1 MAKRTQERH
10 QGVEAAP
17 QGPPEKQRPF
27 WLGWIAFAVVVA
39 VVVGLVWVMYVPHHQ
54 PTTPL
59 PGSQTSNPPTAVP
72 PTQLVPSVGPAPATT
87 YDDFAALPSPQQ
99 QAVMEQAIHHYFD
112 VTNEAFRTLN
122 PALLPQV
129 ATGGEL
135 PVLQQAL
142 QKAIQNHQPDTEQD
156 QITILRIVLSPR
168 PYTFISIDTQGTS
181 TQQYLDPTSLQPI
194 GSPTTTSGHSSFS
207 LVIENGVWKVSE
219 HIQEQAA
226 K

>member
-17 QGPPEKQRPF
+17 QGLPEKQRPF

-59 PGSQTSNPPTAVP
+59 PGSQASSPPTAGS
-72 PTQLVPSVGPAPATT
+72 TQLVPSVGPAPATT

-99 QAVMEQAIHHYFD
+99 QAVMQQAIDHYVD

-135 PVLQQAL
+135 PVLQQSL
-142 QKAIQNHQPDTEQD
+142 ESAIQKNQPVDYQGST
-156 QITILRIVLSPR
+156 TILHIVLSPR
-168 PYTFISIDTQGTS
+168 PYSFVSIDTQS
-181 TQQYLDPTSLQPI
+181 TETGQYLDPKTHQPV
-194 GSPTTTSGHSSFS
+194 GSPSTSTARSSFS
-207 LVIENGVWKVSE
+207 FVIQNGVWKVSE
-219 HIQEQAA
+219 HIQEPTS
-226 K
+226 